1 MERRG
6 LPASKADCFEAMM
19 KPILKTLDL
28 KSFRATTGV
37 VLADICPLTLL
48 FGANNSGKST
58 VLEATALALR
68 APDPGQWVQVARHR
82 DMDMPL
88 SDGLWSLFPGGAA
101 MRLEDGPQQSKR
113 MLIDADLASDG
124 HRSLEARC
132 LATESWDGD
141 PTSEA
146 LLRLEL
152 RIDGAS
158 IQTMEFRRGRT
169 TQWTEGKAYKV
180 FTVTPATHRSTKA
193 LVEHLSRV
201 VDEGKKHVA
210 VEVLQL
216 FDADVEDIDVIASL
230 GREAVRVN
238 HKKRGVVDLAS
249 FGDGMRRATA
259 LSLALVRASRGVLL
273 IDEIEAGIHH
283 ALHEQVFD
291 KLFVA
296 ANEMSVQI
304 LATTH
309 SLEAID
315 ATLACIEKAG
325 RAEAFCAYWL
335 RRTDTTHEA
344 RRYDYEKLCALREG
358 GLDIR

>member
-1 MERRG
+1 MR
-6 LPASKADCFEAMM
+6 
-19 KPILKTLDL
+19 
-28 KSFRATTGV
+28 
-37 VLADICPLTLL
+37 PLTLI

-58 VLEATALALR
+58 VLEAAALALR

-101 MRLEDGPQQSKR
+101 MRLEDGPQQSEA
-113 MLIDADLASDG
+113 LVIDAKLTGTG
-124 HRSLEARC
+124 HRRVEARC
-132 LATESWDGD
+132 LASESWDGD

-146 LLRLEL
+146 VLRLEL
-152 RIDGAS
+152 RIDGKAA
-158 IQTMEFRRGRT
+158 QTMEFRRGARIS
-169 TQWTEGKAYKV
+169 QWPVGKAYKV

-216 FDADVEDIDVIASL
+216 FDTDVEDIDVIASL
-230 GREAVRVN
+230 GREAVRVT
-238 HKKRGVVDLAS
+238 HRQRGVVDLAS

-259 LSLALVRASRGVLL
+259 LSLALVRASRGLLL

-283 ALHEQVFD
+283 ALHEKVFD
-291 KLFVA
+291 KLFA
-296 ANEMSVQI
+296 AAHDLNVQI

-315 ATLACIEKAG
+315 ATLTCIEKAG
-325 RAEAFCAYWL
+325 REDGFCAYWL
-335 RRTDTTHEA
+335 TRSNATPEA
-344 RRYDYEKLCALREG
+344 RRYDHEKLSALRDG